1 MVEILI
7 LFIWLVLWALLCGVG
22 LLFFG
27 LIGFSRRHA
36 EDYLN
41 SFWVGWCFLLFI
53 LQLWH
58 LFFPVDRLIVVI
70 IALAGVFGLF
80 CSRRGIIEILKIT
93 PGFGWVLF
101 FLILMM
107 LFPVANGALLPSRG
121 YDDGCLYG
129 MQITRW
135 FNQYPVV
142 PGLANLHGRLAFNS
156 SYFLY
161 TAFLNVIYENFYRLA
176 NGLLYLGFLLQAG
189 LGILRIFYAKKAVKL
204 GWLFQALLISPLL
217 IIDRRI
223 DFSLLSSDIPVY
235 FVGMLTAIGLLD
247 LLENKGRDNGLD
259 ERRKLFYI
267 FTLCLAG
274 ITLKLTFFAMGVTT
288 MVIGGL
294 LTKPGKSI
302 LARISILTIAV
313 ILPWVTRSII
323 MSGYPFYPVPIFPFT
338 VEWRVPLASVKAQI
352 ASIVSFARTPG
363 ILNWS
368 KTLNDYS
375 WLKFWWAQRCAFSFV
390 SMFLPLYLAVLGL
403 LGMFCS
409 RCINAKPVLGRKVY
423 LFLLPA
429 AINLVYWFFSAPSI
443 RFCGAT
449 FFVLGMGILAAGI
462 YELMRGEKYFGTNII
477 IAAHLFFCLSAFYS
491 LPILKNS
498 FGFMGFYDEP
508 KPVVVEFAAAS
519 GLKVYV
525 PAKDNKCFGCDLPC
539 TPYPHPGLSLHSP
552 KAIRDGFKMA
562 PYDENDKTVGVPQE
576 GAGR

>member
-477 IAAHLFFCLSAFYS
+477 IAAHLFCLSAFYS